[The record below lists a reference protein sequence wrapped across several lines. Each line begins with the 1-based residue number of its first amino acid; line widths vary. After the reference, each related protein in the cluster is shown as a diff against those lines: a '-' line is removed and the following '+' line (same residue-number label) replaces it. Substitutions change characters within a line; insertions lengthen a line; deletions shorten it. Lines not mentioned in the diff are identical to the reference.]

1 MKMPR
6 AAFMRKD
13 NMDKNP
19 LPSID
24 QLTDIFILEEVKGF
38 GPQKFKELH
47 EDSLS
52 PADVLRRPA
61 EMQRFGKRGLG
72 FRKQLEAMGPSDREK
87 SRQRAKKQI
96 EAARANDG
104 AILTYDHPHYPPILY
119 ASNLPIAALYA
130 RGNLTIL
137 QVPKA
142 VACVGSRKIR
152 IPYSE
157 LHDAFARRAVTAGFV
172 IVSGFA
178 TGADIIGH
186 LAAEA
191 ANGHTIGVMP
201 SGLDRPFPP
210 EHKEIWQRFIQS
222 ENAVFV
228 SEFGFGVGAN
238 ALNLRKRNKM
248 IAGLALGVLISQ
260 STEDGGAMNAYRFG
274 MEQKKPVATFK
285 YDGRPDTSGNELIAG
300 SAERVN
306 STVLPLSGGSEW
318 SAWLRTL

>member
-1 MKMPR
+1 MTQKQFP
-6 AAFMRKD
+6 
-13 NMDKNP
+13 P
-19 LPSID
+19 LD
-24 QLTDIFILEEVKGF
+24 QLSDIFVLEAVKGF

-47 EDSLS
+47 ESCIS
-52 PADVLRRPA
+52 PSDVLARPA
-61 EMQRFGKRGLG
+61 EMQRFGKRGQG
-72 FRKQLEAMGPSDREK
+72 FQKQLEGMGQSDREK

-96 EAARANDG
+96 EAARTNDA
-104 AILTYDHPHYPPILY
+104 AILTYADTHYPPILY
-119 ASNLPIAALYA
+119 ASNLPVAALYA
-130 RGNLTIL
+130 RGNLAIL
-137 QVPKA
+137 REPKA

-157 LHDAFARRAVTAGFV
+157 LHDAFARRAIAAGFV

-191 ANGHTIGVMP
+191 TNGHTIGIMP

-210 EHKEIWQRFIQS
+210 EHKEIWQRFLRS
-222 ENAVFV
+222 ESAAFV

-248 IAGLALGVLISQ
+248 IAGLALGVLVSQ
-260 STEDGGAMNAYRFG
+260 STEEGGAMNAYRFG

-306 STVLPLSGGSEW
+306 STVLPLDGGFEW